1 MNQTTYT
8 LEWTYKTI
16 YGQYVSD
23 RIQKD
28 TKEECYR
35 ILEELIMRND
45 VRELTDVW
53 LTTFEKI
60 I

>member
-35 ILEELIMRND
+35 ILEELMKND
-45 VRELTDVW
+45 DRELTDVW

>member
-1 MNQTTYT
+1 MNQTTYK
-8 LEWTYKTI
+8 LEWIYKNI

-23 RIQKD
+23 LIQKD

-35 ILEELIMRND
+35 ILEELMKND
-45 VRELTDVW
+45 DRELTDVW